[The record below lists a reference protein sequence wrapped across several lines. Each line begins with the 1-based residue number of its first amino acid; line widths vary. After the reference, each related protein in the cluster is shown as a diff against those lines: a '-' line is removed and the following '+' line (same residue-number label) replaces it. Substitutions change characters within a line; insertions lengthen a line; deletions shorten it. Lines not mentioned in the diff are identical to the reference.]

1 MEGLYTFVYVTAMRG
16 KYRIGEGKSELD
28 SWESCFFKLFEVM
41 RRQLSLAF
49 EKWTSTTVSFL
60 VTLQH

>member
-28 SWESCFFKLFEVM
+28 SWRVAFGGDEKATL
-41 RRQLSLAF
+41 LSF
-49 EKWTSTTVSFL
+49 
-60 VTLQH
+60 

>member
-28 SWESCFFKLFEVM
+28 SWRVAFLSFS
-41 RRQLSLAF
+41 RR
-49 EKWTSTTVSFL
+49 
-60 VTLQH
+60 